1 MAIIYGLSPT
11 GLAIKSLSII
21 RADLE
26 SAVRGALGISLI
38 LGDSSCLG
46 IILGILAERYAELWA
61 LMQAVYA
68 SQDPDSATGM
78 SLDQICKLTGTLRPG
93 ASSST
98 VLETFTGISLTD
110 VPQGTIIQTV
120 STSQPFATT
129 ADATTA
135 ALSAWTMTTPYVISN
150 RVTANGNCYQ
160 CSGSGVSA
168 SGGSGPA
175 GTDFFAPITDNT
187 ATWIFLGV
195 GVAAVDIQM
204 LALNTGNI
212 TAVAGD
218 LSLGGLQTPIPGISG
233 CVNTLD
239 ALAGAPAYT
248 DAQLRSLREQELAG
262 DGAGTAQAIQAKL
275 DQLVGQEGTDV
286 LSAKVYNN
294 TADTTD
300 PVKGIPP
307 HAIMALVQYAT
318 PPPGSDPA
326 ADAAVSGV
334 IYSQV
339 VAGIATAGSS
349 SATFTDSQGLSHVVF
364 WQVASPLASYVRVV
378 LEYDPTL
385 YPADGDVEV
394 KAAIASITLNIGQS
408 LFASKVVPAI
418 FGVPGV
424 LNVYPVLIW
433 GTSTVVDPIGVPVA
447 WATSTSYS
455 ATAGARSVVTTA
467 SGRSYICV
475 TSGNSASSGTGPSG
489 TGTSI
494 TDGTAA
500 WAFLQNPVNT
510 TFSSYCLLDTA
521 WVAVSSSAL
530 S

>member
-11 GLAIKSLSII
+11 GLAIKSLSVI

-26 SAVRGALGISLI
+26 SAVRSALGISLV

-93 ASSST
+93 GTSSQAII
-98 VLETFTGISLTD
+98 TFTGANLAD
-110 VPQGTIIQTV
+110 VSSGSIVQTE
-120 STSQPFATT
+120 STQQPFATT
-129 ADATTA
+129 HDVTTA
-135 ALSAWTMTTPYVISN
+135 ALSAWTTTTPYVIGN
-150 RVTANGNCYQ
+150 RVTANSNCYQ

-187 ATWIFLGV
+187 ATWIFLGA
-195 GVAAVDIQM
+195 GVAAVDVPA
-204 LALNTGNI
+204 LALNPGVV

-218 LSLGGLQTPIPGISG
+218 LNDIQTPIPSISG
-233 CVNTLD
+233 AVNVLD
-239 ALAGAPAYT
+239 AVLGSLAYS
-248 DAQLRSLREQELAG
+248 DAQLRALREAELAG
-262 DGAGTAQAIQAKL
+262 DGSGTAQAIQAKL

-394 KAAIASITLNIGQS
+394 KAAIASTTLNIGQS

-418 FGVPGV
+418 FGVQGV

-433 GTSTVVDPIGVPVA
+433 GTSAVVDPIGVPVA

-489 TGTSI
+489 TSTSI
-494 TDGTAA
+494 ADGTAA

>member
-11 GLAIKSLSII
+11 GLAIKSLSVI

-26 SAVRGALGISLI
+26 SAVRSALGISLV

-93 ASSST
+93 ATSSQAI
-98 VLETFTGISLTD
+98 LTFTGASLAD
-110 VPQGTIIQTV
+110 VPNGSIVQTE
-120 STSQPFATT
+120 STNQPFATT
-129 ADATTA
+129 QDGVTA
-135 ALSAWTMTTPYVISN
+135 ALAAWTTTTPYVVGN

-175 GTDFFAPITDNT
+175 GTDFFTPITDNT

-195 GVAAVDIQM
+195 GVGAIDIPA
-204 LALNTGNI
+204 LALNSGVV

-218 LSLGGLQTPIPGISG
+218 LSDIQTPIPSISNA
-233 CVNTLD
+233 VNVLD
-239 ALAGAPAYT
+239 AVLGSLAYS
-248 DAQLRSLREQELAG
+248 DAQLRALRETELAG
-262 DGAGTAQAIQAKL
+262 DGSGTAQAIQAKL

-294 TADTTD
+294 PTDTTD
-300 PVKGIPP
+300 ATKGIPP

-378 LEYDPTL
+378 LEYDPDL
-385 YPADGDVEV
+385 YPSDGDAEV
-394 KAAIASITLNIGQS
+394 KAAVASITLNIGQS

-418 FGVPGV
+418 FAVPGV

-433 GTSTVVDPIGVPVA
+433 GTSAVVDPIAAPTA

-455 ATAGARSVVTTA
+455 AAAGARSVVTTA

-475 TSGNSASSGTGPSG
+475 TTGTSASSGTGPSG
-489 TGTSI
+489 TGTNI
-494 TDGTAA
+494 TDGGAA

-521 WVAVSSSAL
+521 WMAVSSSAL